1 MINLHAITP
10 QFNPYFMK
18 KSLLVLSLIIGI
30 FSSISAQTAANIDQS
45 LKFKNDVYD
54 FGKISFGKPAT
65 YTIEFTNISKDTITL
80 VNARPGCGCTTPN
93 FKPNEKIAPGKMGQ
107 VQITFNGSA
116 MGTFSRATTLEF
128 SNGLVKQTQFA
139 GEGVAITN
147 APAAPIINSPT
158 KQQ

>member
-1 MINLHAITP
+1 
-10 QFNPYFMK
+10 MK
-18 KSLLVLSLIIGI
+18 KALLVLSLVMGI
-30 FSSISAQTAANIDQS
+30 FSSISAQTAANIDQA

-54 FGKISFGKPAT
+54 FGKISFGQPAT
-65 YTIEFTNISKDTITL
+65 YTIEFTNISKDTISL

-116 MGTFSRATTLEF
+116 MGSFTRATALEF

-139 GEGVAITN
+139 GEGVAIAN
-147 APAAPIINSPT
+147 APTAPIINSPN
-158 KQQ
+158 KQ

>member
-1 MINLHAITP
+1 
-10 QFNPYFMK
+10 MK
-18 KSLLVLSLIIGI
+18 KSFLVLSLVMGI
-30 FSSISAQTAANIDQS
+30 FSSVSAQTTANIDQV

-54 FGKISFGKPAT
+54 FGKISFGQPAT
-65 YTIEFTNISKDTITL
+65 YTIEFTNISKDTLTL

-93 FKPNEKIAPGKMGQ
+93 FKPNEKIPPGKIGR

-116 MGTFSRATTLEF
+116 MGTFSRATALEF

-147 APAAPIINSPT
+147 APAAPIISSPN
-158 KQQ
+158 KQ

>member
-1 MINLHAITP
+1 MINLHPTKP
-10 QFNPYFMK
+10 PLNPFFMK
-18 KSLLVLSLIIGI
+18 KSLFILSLVLGI
-30 FSSISAQTAANIDQS
+30 CSSISAQTTATIDQL
-45 LKFKNDVYD
+45 LKFKNENFD

-93 FKPNEKIAPGKMGQ
+93 FKPNEKIAPGKVGQ

-116 MGTFSRATTLEF
+116 MGSFTRATALEF

-147 APAAPIINSPT
+147 APPAPIINSPNSH
-158 KQQ
+158 

>member
-1 MINLHAITP
+1 
-10 QFNPYFMK
+10 MK
-18 KSLLVLSLIIGI
+18 KILLIASLFIGS
-30 FSSISAQTAANIDQS
+30 FSAVSAQTTTNIDQV

-65 YTIEFTNISKDTITL
+65 YVIEFTNISKDTLIL

-93 FKPNEKIAPGKMGQ
+93 FKPNEKIAPGKNGQ

-116 MGTFSRATTLEF
+116 MGTFTRATSLEF
-128 SNGLVKQTQFA
+128 SNGLLKQTQFS

-147 APAAPIINSPT
+147 APAAPIINSPS
-158 KQQ
+158 KQ

>member
-1 MINLHAITP
+1 MINLHPTKLP
-10 QFNPYFMK
+10 LNPFFMK
-18 KSLLVLSLIIGI
+18 KSLFILSLVLGI
-30 FSSISAQTAANIDQS
+30 CSSISAQTTATVDQL
-45 LKFKNDVYD
+45 LKFKNENFD
-54 FGKISFGKPAT
+54 FGKISFGQPAS

-93 FKPNEKIAPGKMGQ
+93 FKPNEKIAPGKVGQ

-128 SNGLVKQTQFA
+128 SNGLIKQTQFA

-147 APAAPIINSPT
+147 APAAPIINSPN
-158 KQQ
+158 KQ

>member
-1 MINLHAITP
+1 
-10 QFNPYFMK
+10 MK
-18 KSLLVLSLIIGI
+18 KALLVLSLVLGI
-30 FSSISAQTAANIDQS
+30 FSSVSAQTAANIDQV

-54 FGKISFGKPAT
+54 FGKISFGQPAT

-116 MGTFSRATTLEF
+116 MGSFTRATALEF

-139 GEGVAITN
+139 GEGVAIAN
-147 APAAPIINSPT
+147 APTAPIINSPN
-158 KQQ
+158 KQ

>member
-1 MINLHAITP
+1 
-10 QFNPYFMK
+10 MK
-18 KSLLVLSLIIGI
+18 KILLILSLIMGSFTTIV
-30 FSSISAQTAANIDQS
+30 AQTTTNIDQV

-65 YTIEFTNISKDTITL
+65 YVIEFTNISKDTLTL
-80 VNARPGCGCTTPN
+80 LNARPGCGCTTPN
-93 FKPNEKIAPGKMGQ
+93 FKPNEKIAPGKNGQ

-128 SNGLVKQTQFA
+128 SNGLVKQTQFS

-147 APAAPIINSPT
+147 TPATPIINSPN
-158 KQQ
+158 KQ

>member
-1 MINLHAITP
+1 
-10 QFNPYFMK
+10 MK
-18 KSLLVLSLIIGI
+18 KALLVLSLVLGI
-30 FSSISAQTAANIDQS
+30 FSSVSAQTAANIDQV
-45 LKFKNDVYD
+45 LKFKNDNFD

-93 FKPNEKIAPGKMGQ
+93 FKPNEKIAPGKVGQ

-128 SNGLVKQTQFA
+128 SNGLIKQTQFA

-147 APAAPIINSPT
+147 APAAPIINSPN
-158 KQQ
+158 KQ

>member
-1 MINLHAITP
+1 MN
-10 QFNPYFMK
+10 QNFMK
-18 KSLLVLSLIIGI
+18 KVLLVLSLVLGI
-30 FSSISAQTAANIDQS
+30 FSSISAQTTSNIDQV

-54 FGKISFGKPAT
+54 FGKISFGQPAS
-65 YTIEFTNISKDTITL
+65 YTIQFTNISKDTLAL

-116 MGTFSRATTLEF
+116 MGSFTRATALEF

-139 GEGVAITN
+139 GEGVAISN
-147 APAAPIINSPT
+147 APSAPIINSPN
-158 KQQ
+158 KQ

>member
-1 MINLHAITP
+1 MINLHATKP
-10 QFNPYFMK
+10 LFNPYFMK
-18 KSLLVLSLIIGI
+18 KSLFVLSLVLGI
-30 FSSISAQTAANIDQS
+30 CSSISAQTTATIDQL
-45 LKFKNDVYD
+45 LKFKNESFD
-54 FGKISFGKPAT
+54 FGKISFGKPAS

-93 FKPNEKIAPGKMGQ
+93 FKPNEKIAPGKVGQ

-128 SNGLVKQTQFA
+128 SNGLIKQTQFA

-147 APAAPIINSPT
+147 APPAPIINSPN
-158 KQQ
+158 KQ

>member
-1 MINLHAITP
+1 MINLHTTTP
-10 QFNPYFMK
+10 QIIPYFMK
-18 KSLLVLSLIIGI
+18 KALLVLSLVMGI
-30 FSSISAQTAANIDQS
+30 FSSISAQTAANIDQA

-54 FGKISFGKPAT
+54 FGKISFGQPAT
-65 YTIEFTNISKDTITL
+65 YTIEFTNISKDTISL

-116 MGTFSRATTLEF
+116 MGSFTRATALEF

-139 GEGVAITN
+139 GEGVAISN
-147 APAAPIINSPT
+147 APAAPIINSPN
-158 KQQ
+158 KQ

>member
-1 MINLHAITP
+1 
-10 QFNPYFMK
+10 MK
-18 KSLLVLSLIIGI
+18 KSFLVLSLVMGI
-30 FSSISAQTAANIDQS
+30 FSAVSAQTTANIDQA

-54 FGKISFGKPAT
+54 FGKISFGQPAT
-65 YTIEFTNISKDTITL
+65 YTIEFTNISKDTLTL

-93 FKPNEKIAPGKMGQ
+93 FKPNEKIAPGKIGR

-116 MGTFSRATTLEF
+116 MGTFSRATALEF

-147 APAAPIINSPT
+147 APAAPIINSPN
-158 KQQ
+158 KQ

>member
-1 MINLHAITP
+1 MINLHPTKHP
-10 QFNPYFMK
+10 RNPFFMK
-18 KSLLVLSLIIGI
+18 KSLFILSLVLGI
-30 FSSISAQTAANIDQS
+30 CSSISAQTASNIDQV

-54 FGKISFGKPAT
+54 FGKISFGQPAT
-65 YTIEFTNISKDTITL
+65 YTIQFTNISKDTIAL

-116 MGTFSRATTLEF
+116 MGSFTRATALEF

-139 GEGVAITN
+139 GEGVAISN
-147 APAAPIINSPT
+147 APSAPIINSPN
-158 KQQ
+158 KQ

>member
-1 MINLHAITP
+1 MINLHVITP

-18 KSLLVLSLIIGI
+18 KSLLVLSLVIGI

-147 APAAPIINSPT
+147 APTAPIINSPN
-158 KQQ
+158 KQ

>member
-18 KSLLVLSLIIGI
+18 KSLLVLSLVIGI

-93 FKPNEKIAPGKMGQ
+93 FKPNEKIAPGKIGQ

-147 APAAPIINSPT
+147 APTAPIINSPN
-158 KQQ
+158 KQ